1 MKLPRIS
8 LWVFWHSNA
17 PNYRVEDDVAL
28 QVLCTQSGYHLK
40 PNQSSFHSN
49 SFTLWYQKKKHKMLS
64 CLSSQSP
71 SVTLTGSIRNYLP
84 SSFLILS
91 LLWWCWVHKS
101 WITIV
106 PTCSNQEKGICLSIY
121 PFSQM
126 NIVLVLPLHSCAK
139 WWWSRWLKCFVGSG
153 RTTRKEGV
161 KYV

>member
-1 MKLPRIS
+1 MGS
-8 LWVFWHSNA
+8 CH
-17 PNYRVEDDVAL
+17 
-28 QVLCTQSGYHLK
+28 GYHCGFSDTQTPQIIEWRMTWLYK
-40 PNQSSFHSN
+40 SYAHSLGTISSRINHL
-49 SFTLWYQKKKHKMLS
+49 FTRILSPCDTKKKHKMLS